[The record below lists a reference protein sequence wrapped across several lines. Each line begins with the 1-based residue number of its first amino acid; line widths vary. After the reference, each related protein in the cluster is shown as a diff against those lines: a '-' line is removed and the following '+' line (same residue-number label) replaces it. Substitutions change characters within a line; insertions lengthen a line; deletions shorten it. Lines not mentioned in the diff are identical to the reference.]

1 MIGVREA
8 KAALER
14 AEEQAKSAIA
24 QARID
29 LGRAI
34 LRARAQGVRQKDIAA
49 FLNLTREQV
58 RRLQVAAREAEET
71 SKQA

>member
-14 AEEQAKSAIA
+14 AEEQARSIIA

-34 LRARAQGVRQKDIAA
+34 LQARAEGVPQKDIAA

-58 RRLQVAAREAEET
+58 RRLQVAASKAEEA